1 MLHNPFKWFAVVG
14 LAVLVCAAPAAR
26 AVPVPLNTLTSGGS
40 ITCGDKLFNEFG
52 YLHTGDMPASSL
64 VNVVCN
70 TVAGNLGLR
79 FQGAFIDAPGGGGS
93 DALIT
98 YTVTVTDPRYVITDA
113 HLEGNPVVIGAGIM
127 SVTETFTPDVLIP
140 CTSTRVIL
148 P

>member
-1 MLHNPFKWFAVVG
+1 MS
-14 LAVLVCAAPAAR
+14 LA
-26 AVPVPLNTLTSGGS
+26 
-40 ITCGDKLFNEFG
+40 

-70 TVAGNLGLR
+70 TVAGNFGLR

-127 SVTETFTPDVLIP
+127 SVTRDLHA
-140 CTSTRVIL
+140 
-148 P
+148 